1 MEAKEEVF
9 EFKKTARQES
19 ADAKTVGIWDEF
31 GRFFVV
37 YGLPSKGVIAG
48 KGKAQTH
55 IKIYSI
61 FGEPLLSIDK
71 LSDFQQFQFRPRPR
85 DILTKKQLKTLK
97 TNARKM
103 YKDKY
108 QEEEAKEREAVET
121 EVNAKKKAIRATF
134 LDDFYLPL
142 RRKYEKDIPKYMELW
157 SLKDDDLAEEPAT
170 ITHVYQY
177 GDLLDKKEMEPPKM
191 E

>member
-19 ADAKTVGIWDEF
+19 VDAKTVGIWDEF

-37 YGLPSKGVIAG
+37 YGLPSKVIAG
-48 KGKAQTH
+48 KGKAPTH

-61 FGEPLLSIDK
+61 FGEPLLSIDR
-71 LSDFQQFQFRPRPR
+71 LVDFQQFQFRPRPK

-108 QEEEAKEREAVET
+108 QEEEAKEREAVEA
-121 EVNAKKKAIRATF
+121 EVNAKKKAIRDTF
-134 LDDFYLPL
+134 LNDFYLPL

-157 SLKDDDLAEEPAT
+157 SLKDDALAEEQAT

-177 GDLLDKKEMEPPKM
+177 GDLLEKKEIEPPKTT
-191 E
+191 